1 MLPRERRH
9 HLEVQAKTT
18 RIRMTLA
25 RMSLSFSRE
34 GPSWKTSRRA
44 QHQPCLRRTP
54 QTLPGF
60 EPIRTRPTRETKGRN
75 RRGTRTRRIGTFDRL
90 WHARAAS
97 AWPLA
102 RSWGGCGAPGQGWE
116 SARDLG
122 RPTGTDGDIALD
134 LLMISWPVAPR
145 ECVARGFACWAQ
157 VGVLFSGALGLGGW
171 TPLEESPRSSNLVW
185 VGRPKMTQAGR
196 TRRTLQELA

>member
-1 MLPRERRH
+1 MKIEGSLFWAPTMYIAHHTWQVPMLPRERRH

-102 RSWGGCGAPGQGWE
+102 RSWADVVHPDRAGRALVTWGAP
-116 SARDLG
+116 RG
-122 RPTGTDGDIALD
+122 RTGTL
-134 LLMISWPVAPR
+134 P
-145 ECVARGFACWAQ
+145 
-157 VGVLFSGALGLGGW
+157 
-171 TPLEESPRSSNLVW
+171 
-185 VGRPKMTQAGR
+185 
-196 TRRTLQELA
+196 